1 MAETPLKHLNKY
13 LVKYRL
19 RLLAGLLFVSLS
31 NVFAIFPGQV
41 VRKALDLLAA
51 KVKLYPTLH
60 SLAEQTA
67 LKGELAKSAILF
79 ALLILGLA
87 LLKGVF
93 MFFMRQTLIVMSRLV
108 EYDLKNEIFD
118 QYQQLSSSFY
128 RRNNT
133 GDLMARISEDVSR
146 VRMYIGPA
154 IMYTINL
161 VVLFILVISTMIS
174 VNMRLTFFVLLP
186 LPFLGVSIYF
196 VSSLIEKKSDR
207 VQGRLSALSTYVQ
220 EAFSGIR
227 VLKSYVREQS
237 AVHEFS
243 KESER
248 YMAESLDLARIN
260 ALFFPIML
268 VLVGLSTLLTIFV
281 GGMEVISGRATFGN
295 IAEFIFYVNILTWPF
310 ASVGWVTSLVQRA
323 SASQRRINEFL
334 KTKPEVMS
342 GTYENTTFKGHVV
355 FKNVSFTYPDT
366 GICALKDINLEIEPG
381 RSLAIV
387 GRTGSGKS
395 TVASL
400 LLRLYDI
407 KEGAITIDGEAL
419 CNYSFQNL
427 RDNIGYVPQDV
438 FLFSDTIAN
447 NISFGLKNLKADM
460 LQIGQAAK
468 NASVYDNIM
477 EFPQGFETLI
487 GERGITLSGGQKQR
501 VSIARAIIKAPK
513 ILVFDDCL
521 SAVDTHTEEEIL
533 SNLRRVMKGKTTL
546 LISHRVSTVKHAD
559 QILVLDEG
567 RIIESGKHE
576 ELLAKK
582 GFYQQ
587 MHQAQLYQEATS

>member
-13 LVKYRL
+13 LYKYRL

-51 KVKLYPTLH
+51 KIKLYPTLQTTV
-60 SLAEQTA
+60 EQTA
-67 LKGELAKSAILF
+67 FKGELAKAALQF

-87 LLKGVF
+87 LLKGLF
-93 MFFMRQTLIVMSRLV
+93 MFFMRQTIIVMSRLV

-118 QYQQLSSSFY
+118 HYQQLSSSFY

-161 VVLFILVISTMIS
+161 LVLFILVISTMVS
-174 VNMRLTFFVLLP
+174 VNLRLTLFVLMP
-186 LPFLGVSIYF
+186 LPFLAISIYF
-196 VSSLIEKKSDR
+196 VSTLIEKKSDR
-207 VQGRLSALSTYVQ
+207 VQSRLSNLSTYVQ

-227 VLKSYVREQS
+227 VLKSYVREEHS
-237 AVHEFS
+237 IEAFA
-243 KESER
+243 KESE
-248 YMAESLDLARIN
+248 AFKNESLKLARTN
-260 ALFFPIML
+260 AFFFPIML

-281 GGMEVISGRATFGN
+281 GGLEVISGRATFGN

-334 KTKPEVMS
+334 KTVPDVQS
-342 GTYENTTFKGHVV
+342 GSIENSV
-355 FKNVSFTYPDT
+355 FNGKVIFDRVSFTYPDT
-366 GICALKDINLEIEPG
+366 GITALQDISFSIEPG
-381 RSLAIV
+381 ESLAIV
-387 GRTGSGKS
+387 GKTGSGKS

-400 LLRLYDI
+400 LLRMYDNTGGRI
-407 KEGAITIDGEAL
+407 SIDDEL
-419 CNYSFQNL
+419 VRNYSFRYL

-447 NISFGLKNLKADM
+447 NISFGLKDLKAD
-460 LQIGQAAK
+460 LAQIAQAAK
-468 NASVYDNIM
+468 DASVYDNIM
-477 EFPQGFETLI
+477 EFPDGMETLL

-501 VSIARAIIKAPK
+501 VSIARAIIKSPK
-513 ILVFDDCL
+513 ILIFDDCL

-533 SNLRRVMKGKTTL
+533 RNLRRVMKGKTTL
-546 LISHRVSTVKHAD
+546 LISHRVSTVKHAE
-559 QILVLDEG
+559 QIIVLDEG
-567 RIIESGKHE
+567 RIVEAGRHE
-576 ELLAKK
+576 DLLAKR
-582 GFYQQ
+582 GFYFQ
-587 MHQAQLYQEATS
+587 MHQSQLYQENLA